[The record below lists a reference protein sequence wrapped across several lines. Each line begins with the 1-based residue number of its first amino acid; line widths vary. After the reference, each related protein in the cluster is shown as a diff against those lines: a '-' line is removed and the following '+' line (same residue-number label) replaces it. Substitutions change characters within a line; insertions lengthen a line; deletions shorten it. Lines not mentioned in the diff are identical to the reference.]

1 MALTI
6 TPPDEPRWMRWLS
19 RKVLGMGFG
28 RSVALLA
35 AVLLG
40 ALGVLAN
47 VAFELGRHGGAGWG
61 TLSGAAIAFG
71 GVLLLSAVVLRMV
84 FVVEHARRRLA
95 VMATQDDLTGVYNR
109 RHFLD
114 VAEREWARCQRYN
127 DDVALLLIDV
137 DHFKSINDTHGHSA
151 GDAALVEI
159 ARSASQ
165 TLRQADLL
173 ARFGGE
179 ELIVLLPRTDPLGA
193 LDVAERIRERVAAR
207 RVPWNDIELC
217 STVSIG
223 VASIGA
229 DHSSL
234 DLVLRDA
241 DEALFAAKQAGR
253 NCVRAA
259 PIQPR
264 RSGSTYP
271 VISR

>member
-1 MALTI
+1 MALQTQA
-6 TPPDEPRWMRWLS
+6 PDDPRWMRWLS
-19 RKVLGMGFG
+19 RKVLETGFG
-28 RSVALLA
+28 RSLAAMGALLLA
-35 AVLLG
+35 AEGTLAWLAFLRGQQGVGNWALVAGASMALVALPLLG
-40 ALGVLAN
+40 A
-47 VAFELGRHGGAGWG
+47 
-61 TLSGAAIAFG
+61 I
-71 GVLLLSAVVLRMV
+71 VLRMV

-95 VMATQDDLTGVYNR
+95 VTATQDDLTGAYNR

-114 VAEREWARCQRYN
+114 VAEREWARSRRYD
-127 DDVALLLIDV
+127 DDVALLLIDI
-137 DHFKSINDTHGHSA
+137 DHLKSINDAHGRPA

-159 ARSASQ
+159 AHAAAQ
-165 TLRQADLL
+165 TLRQVDLL

-179 ELIVLLPRTDPLGA
+179 ELVVLLPRTDPLGA
-193 LDVAERIRERVAAR
+193 LDVAERIRERVAAK
-207 RVPWNDIELC
+207 RVPWQDVDLS

-223 VASIGA
+223 VASIGP

-234 DLVLRDA
+234 ELVLRDA

>member
-1 MALTI
+1 MALQ
-6 TPPDEPRWMRWLS
+6 TPPPQEPRWMRWLS
-19 RKVLGMGFG
+19 RKVLEAGFG
-28 RSVALLA
+28 RSVALFGALFLGSEA
-35 AVLLG
+35 AVGWMAWRLGAEGAHGGMLVAGLAVALGALPLLG
-40 ALGVLAN
+40 AVM
-47 VAFELGRHGGAGWG
+47 
-61 TLSGAAIAFG
+61 
-71 GVLLLSAVVLRMV
+71 LRMV
-84 FVVEHARRRLA
+84 FVVEQARRRLA

-127 DDVALLLIDV
+127 DDVALLLIDI
-137 DHFKSINDTHGHSA
+137 DHFKSITDVHGHSA

-159 ARSASQ
+159 ARAASQ

-207 RVPWNDIELC
+207 RVPWNDIELT

-229 DHSSL
+229 DHTSL